1 MKREKE
7 LAKLREI
14 TENTI
19 EDVVGKMWELGKSFP
34 DIAQYLI
41 LSEAE
46 VEEAFIRYRHR
57 FERGDRTWGKCRQL
71 DLDPQK
77 YRGNI
82 EPGTATLEEFV
93 QTEHEGRI

>member
-19 EDVVGKMWELGKSFP
+19 EEVVGKMWKVGKSFP
-34 DIAQYLI
+34 DIAQSLI

-46 VEEAFIRYRHR
+46 VKDALLRYQHR
-57 FERGDRTWGKCRQL
+57 FERGDRT
-71 DLDPQK
+71 
-77 YRGNI
+77 
-82 EPGTATLEEFV
+82 
-93 QTEHEGRI
+93 

>member
-19 EDVVGKMWELGKSFP
+19 EDVVVKMWKLGKSFP
-34 DIAQYLI
+34 DIAQSLI

-46 VEEAFIRYRHR
+46 VKDAWLRYQHR
-57 FERGDRTWGKCRQL
+57 FERGDRT
-71 DLDPQK
+71 
-77 YRGNI
+77 
-82 EPGTATLEEFV
+82 
-93 QTEHEGRI
+93 

>member
-19 EDVVGKMWELGKSFP
+19 EDVVVKMWKLGKSFP
-34 DIAQYLI
+34 DIAQSLI

-46 VEEAFIRYRHR
+46 VEDALLRYQHR
-57 FERGDRTWGKCRQL
+57 FERGDRT
-71 DLDPQK
+71 
-77 YRGNI
+77 
-82 EPGTATLEEFV
+82 
-93 QTEHEGRI
+93 